1 MRGPWHQFA
10 VAVGVVAI
18 GGLLLA
24 LVPTIE
30 AATGY
35 AGVGARFFPTLIGAG
50 LVLLGLGLAAGTWR
64 HGFAGVD
71 EREAAATPTDW
82 PAFAW
87 TSAALLVAGLA
98 IEPAG
103 FILACTVLFVFAA
116 RAFGDRRYI
125 LNSIVGLAL
134 AAAIFAAFN
143 YGLGLT
149 LPVGF
154 LPIPK
159 N

>member
-10 VAVGVVAI
+10 VAVGVIAV

-35 AGVGARFFPTLIGAG
+35 AGVGARFFPALIGMG
-50 LVLLGLGLAAGTWR
+50 LVLLGLGLAFGIWR
-64 HGFAGVD
+64 HGLVGID

-87 TSAALLVAGLA
+87 TSAALLAAGLA
-98 IEPAG
+98 IEAAG
-103 FILACTVLFVFAA
+103 FILACTVLFVCAA
-116 RAFGDRRYI
+116 R
-125 LNSIVGLAL
+125 
-134 AAAIFAAFN
+134 
-143 YGLGLT
+143 
-149 LPVGF
+149 
-154 LPIPK
+154 
-159 N
+159 